1 MDELETWTSQPD
13 HGWTFVKNHPL
24 SDKNF
29 LSNEIY
35 NIITN
40 LKLLRKLDLTNC
52 SIGKPSPDEPMRR
65 RSAIATI
72 GTVMQSGKTQLSRI
86 SIGKNHI
93 TEADLSKLIQGIK
106 EHKKSIKELYLN
118 DCGLEKDMVESV
130 LNALYE
136 KNPDQII
143 SLDLSSKIRNGMTI
157 APALI
162 EKMVM
167 NFKRLEILRMRGH
180 NLLSAN
186 YNFMLESSRLRE
198 LDLGGSKMDSDITSR
213 LCKWIQTP
221 SFNCIESLHLGDCN
235 LNGKNVYDILVSIT
249 QSGNRS
255 MHLNLEQNPI
265 MKEVM
270 HLPKLHSAIL
280 QGEGPKSISFAR
292 IEWDDSTLREFI
304 DCLRDNQTI
313 THLSLSDISMR
324 DTDEISEDTVRMLT
338 SLFERNTYLTEL
350 ELNFVHN
357 KVARAPLSAFQPR
370 SLICNA
376 IVQALPG
383 LRHNSSL
390 QHLDISNLNIED
402 AGAFALARVLKTNK
416 NLQSIIIEENNVSLL
431 LCHMHT
437 RN

>member
-1 MDELETWTSQPD
+1 
-13 HGWTFVKNHPL
+13 
-24 SDKNF
+24 
-29 LSNEIY
+29 
-35 NIITN
+35 
-40 LKLLRKLDLTNC
+40 
-52 SIGKPSPDEPMRR
+52 
-65 RSAIATI
+65 
-72 GTVMQSGKTQLSRI
+72 
-86 SIGKNHI
+86 
-93 TEADLSKLIQGIK
+93 
-106 EHKKSIKELYLN
+106 
-118 DCGLEKDMVESV
+118 MVESV

-280 QGEGPKSISFAR
+280 QG
-292 IEWDDSTLREFI
+292 
-304 DCLRDNQTI
+304 
-313 THLSLSDISMR
+313 
-324 DTDEISEDTVRMLT
+324 
-338 SLFERNTYLTEL
+338 
-350 ELNFVHN
+350 
-357 KVARAPLSAFQPR
+357 
-370 SLICNA
+370 
-376 IVQALPG
+376 
-383 LRHNSSL
+383 
-390 QHLDISNLNIED
+390 
-402 AGAFALARVLKTNK
+402 
-416 NLQSIIIEENNVSLL
+416 
-431 LCHMHT
+431 
-437 RN
+437 

>member
-1 MDELETWTSQPD
+1 M
-13 HGWTFVKNHPL
+13 
-24 SDKNF
+24 
-29 LSNEIY
+29 
-35 NIITN
+35 
-40 LKLLRKLDLTNC
+40 
-52 SIGKPSPDEPMRR
+52 
-65 RSAIATI
+65 
-72 GTVMQSGKTQLSRI
+72 
-86 SIGKNHI
+86 
-93 TEADLSKLIQGIK
+93 
-106 EHKKSIKELYLN
+106 
-118 DCGLEKDMVESV
+118 
-130 LNALYE
+130 
-136 KNPDQII
+136 
-143 SLDLSSKIRNGMTI
+143 
-157 APALI
+157 
-162 EKMVM
+162 
-167 NFKRLEILRMRGH
+167 
-180 NLLSAN
+180 
-186 YNFMLESSRLRE
+186 
-198 LDLGGSKMDSDITSR
+198 
-213 LCKWIQTP
+213 
-221 SFNCIESLHLGDCN
+221 
-235 LNGKNVYDILVSIT
+235 
-249 QSGNRS
+249 
-255 MHLNLEQNPI
+255 
-265 MKEVM
+265 
-270 HLPKLHSAIL
+270 
-280 QGEGPKSISFAR
+280 
-292 IEWDDSTLREFI
+292 REFI